1 MGDPRGQ
8 RGAGREDGLSEPGA
22 TSAFQAINAGEGA
35 EKREP
40 SYNVGGN
47 AN

>member
-1 MGDPRGQ
+1 MIANFSVTEQSKIKWSSMKKAAKR
-8 RGAGREDGLSEPGA
+8 
-22 TSAFQAINAGEGA
+22 NAGEGA

-40 SYNVGGN
+40 SYTVGEN